1 MIALAGYL
9 YAALAAATVLF
20 QIALALG
27 APWGAA
33 ALGGRWQGRFPAL
46 IRAFALVQAGVIA
59 GMALVVAARAGIT
72 DLAAGPRWF
81 FWVVLLL
88 TALSAVANL
97 TTPSPPER
105 KLWAPVTVAMLIAA
119 GIVAFG

>member
-9 YAALAAATVLF
+9 YAALAAAAVLF
-20 QIALALG
+20 QVALAFG

-33 ALGGRWQGRFPAL
+33 AMGGRWQGRFPVPV
-46 IRAFALVQAGVIA
+46 RAFALAQAGVIA

-72 DLAAGPRWF
+72 ELSAGPRWLY
-81 FWVVLLL
+81 WIVLLL
-88 TALSAVANL
+88 TALRAVANL
-97 TTPSPPER
+97 TTPSAPER
-105 KLWAPVTVAMLIAA
+105 KLWAPVTLVMLIAA